1 MSRYRELHLDNL
13 AVRLRPTF
21 EKHQV
26 LRAIVFGSLA
36 RGEGSRRSDID
47 LIIVQKT
54 KKPFLD
60 RYEDILYEIT
70 QAVPGR
76 DVDLLIYTP
85 EELVQLS
92 HRRWIANVLK
102 EGKTIYE
109 SACESTSG

>member
-1 MSRYRELHLDNL
+1 MGRYSDLHLDSL
-13 AVRLRPTF
+13 VTRLRPTF

-36 RGEGSRRSDID
+36 RGEGTRRSDVD
-47 LIIVQKT
+47 LIIVQNT
-54 KKPFLD
+54 EKPFLD
-60 RYEDILYEIT
+60 RYENILYEIT

-85 EELVQLS
+85 EELMQLS
-92 HRRWIANVLK
+92 HRRWIASVLK

-109 SACESTSG
+109 SECEPTSG